1 MNDNYE
7 LATSY
12 DEASKIAV
20 VEDYSN
26 PKVMTD
32 QINTIL
38 YKYSPDYA
46 ARLSFVANG
55 DNWILISIFFGN
67 SQFTIEFE

>member
-1 MNDNYE
+1 
-7 LATSY
+7 
-12 DEASKIAV
+12 
-20 VEDYSN
+20 
-26 PKVMTD
+26 MTD

-55 DNWILISIFFGN
+55 DNWILISIFLEIHN
-67 SQFTIEFE
+67 SQLSLNSIDCYYEIFTYTNSI